1 MYFSHIMF
9 TSCWSVRKLNF
20 LSNEKRIQI
29 LRNKWI
35 TISNKPDIC
44 RVIFVQTSVWYVGK
58 NVTGFHLRMTICS
71 SDVFLGVLNFWSSS
85 LNRKKSRSFWFSFFF
100 FVFSYFSTDLLFT
113 TISRYAWGIV
123 YKIFNSEV
131 GSNVSIIFFVL
142 LSTRSIWKWIA
153 SASISLFLILL
164 LRKTLN
170 SLSLF
175 STLK

>member
-1 MYFSHIMF
+1 MF

-35 TISNKPDIC
+35 TINNKRDIC
-44 RVIFVQTSVWYVGK
+44 MVIFVQTSVWYVGK
-58 NVTGFHLRMTICS
+58 NVPGFHFCMTICS
-71 SDVFLGVLNFWSSS
+71 SDVFFGFLIFGRLHWTERS
-85 LNRKKSRSFWFSFFF
+85 LDPPDFLFF
-100 FVFSYFSTDLLFT
+100 FVLSYFSTDLLFT
-113 TISRYAWGIV
+113 TISRYAWAIV

-170 SLSLF
+170 SWSLF